1 MLPIKN
7 FSKNSYQEQHI
18 PNLLEVQRA
27 SYEWFWESGLRA
39 LLDEISPITDYS
51 GKELELWFGDYHLED
66 PKYDEVEAR
75 KQNES
80 YEASLKVK
88 AELHIK
94 KTGERKEQEIYLGD
108 FPLMT
113 DRGTFI
119 INGVGRIIVSQLVRP
134 SGVLFTSTMSRGLQ
148 LFGAK
153 VIPNRGAWLEFET
166 DHSGAIY
173 VKIDRKRKIVATT
186 LLRAFGYSEKDMKS
200 IFKGIDT
207 GAVKYITES
216 LKHDSAKNQDQAFLE
231 VYKRIRPGDLA
242 TVDNAKSLIEN
253 MFFNFDR
260 YDFSNVGRW
269 KIDQR
274 LAEVFDVVKGSK
286 AVPKNEFDYSKEDR
300 VLQPADLVR
309 IIAEIIRMNN
319 DPQAVADDIDHLGN
333 RRVRSVGEALQNRL
347 RVGLTRMERKTKDKM
362 STDDI
367 DTMTPSQLINVRP
380 VASIIREFFTTGQLS
395 QFMDNTNPLSEL
407 EHKRILS
414 AVGPGGLTRDRAGFD
429 VRDVQPS
436 HYGRICPIQTP
447 EGPNIGLVGRLALF
461 AQINSFG
468 FLETPYY
475 VVKDGKITGE
485 VEYLNALQEER
496 VAIASSDVT
505 IKNSKITDKEVNARQ
520 RGIPTKVLTREVKYI
535 DISPK
540 QFISVGT
547 ALVPFVEHDDANRA
561 LMASNMQR
569 QAVPCVRP
577 EAPLVG
583 TGLEER
589 VARDSGLLVLAERDG
604 TVMSADAKH
613 IKVRYNETSKQ
624 QKAETKVYELNN
636 FVRSNQYTVIHQQAK
651 IISGQK
657 VKQGDILADTSSVKD
672 GVLSLGKNLLV
683 AFLPWRG
690 SNFED
695 AIVLSEKLVKND
707 TLSSIHL
714 EHHLIDVRETKLGD
728 EITTPDISN
737 VAEDKL
743 KDLDEEGL
751 VRIGAEVGPGDIL
764 VGKISPK
771 GEADLTSEERLLR
784 AVFGEKARDVK
795 DTSLRMPH
803 GKRGRVVGVTVFSR
817 ENGDK
822 LPNGVIKQIQ
832 IEVAELRKIEAGDKL
847 AGRHGNKGVIS
858 KVLPEEEM
866 PFLPDGTP
874 VDIVL
879 NPLGV
884 PSRMNIGQILE
895 VHLGWVAK
903 EMGYRAVTPAFS
915 GATEDD
921 IKAELKKADLPESGK
936 ITLRDGQTG
945 EPFDQPVTV
954 GCMYILKLSHMV
966 EDKIHMRSIGP
977 YSLITQQP
985 LGGKAQFGGQRFGEM
1000 EVWALEG
1007 YGAAHNLQEILTIKS
1022 DDVLGRS
1029 SGYESIIKG
1038 ESIKKPN
1045 IPESFNVLVSE
1056 LKGLGL
1062 NISIEEE
1069 RGSTEK

>member
-7 FSKNSYQEQHI
+7 FSKSSYPEHDI
-18 PNLLEVQRA
+18 PNLLEIQRA
-27 SYEWFWESGLRA
+27 SYDWFWKSGLRA

-51 GKELELWFGDYHLED
+51 GKELELSFGDYHLEE

-80 YEASLKVK
+80 YEASLKVNVR
-88 AELHIK
+88 LFVK
-94 KTGERKEQEIYLGD
+94 KTGEIKEQEIYLGD

-134 SGVLFTSTMSRGLQ
+134 SGVLFTASMSRGLQ

-173 VKIDRKRKIVATT
+173 VKIDRKRKIVATA
-186 LLRAFGYSEKDMKS
+186 LLRAFGLTDKEMKT
-200 IFKGIDT
+200 IFKQVDT
-207 GAVKYITES
+207 GPVKYIEES
-216 LKHDSAKNQDQAFLE
+216 LKHDSSKTQDQAYLE

-242 TVDNAKSLIEN
+242 TVENAKNLIEN

-269 KIDQR
+269 KIDER
-274 LAEVFDVVKGSK
+274 LGEVFDVVNEKKS
-286 AVPKNEFDYSKEDR
+286 VPKNEFDYDKNDR
-300 VLQPADLVR
+300 VLKRADLVR
-309 IIAEIIRMNN
+309 IMAEIIRLNN
-319 DPQAVADDIDHLGN
+319 DPQAIPDDIDHLGN

-414 AVGPGGLTRDRAGFD
+414 AIGPGGLTRDRAGFD

-447 EGPNIGLVGRLALF
+447 EGPNIGLVGRLAIF
-461 AQINSFG
+461 AQINNFG

-475 VVKDGKITGE
+475 VVKNGKITGE

-496 VAIASSDVT
+496 VAIASSDVD
-505 IKNSKITDKEVNARQ
+505 IKNDKIVDKEVNARQ
-520 RGIPTKVLTREVKYI
+520 RGIPTKVPTKDIKYI

-589 VARDSGLLVLAERDG
+589 VARDSGLLVLAEREG
-604 TVMSADAKH
+604 TVTSSDAKH
-613 IKVRYNETSKQ
+613 IKVRYKEDGER
-624 QKAETKVYELNN
+624 KAETKIYELNN
-636 FVRSNQYTVIHQQAK
+636 FVRGNQYTVIHQQAK
-651 IISGQK
+651 VNSGQK
-657 VKQGDILADTSSVKD
+657 VQQGDILADTSSVKD

-714 EHHLIDVRETKLGD
+714 EHHLVDVRETKLGD
-728 EITTPDISN
+728 EVTTPDISN
-737 VAEDKL
+737 D
-743 KDLDEEGL
+743 
-751 VRIGAEVGPGDIL
+751 
-764 VGKISPK
+764 
-771 GEADLTSEERLLR
+771 
-784 AVFGEKARDVK
+784 
-795 DTSLRMPH
+795 
-803 GKRGRVVGVTVFSR
+803 
-817 ENGDK
+817 
-822 LPNGVIKQIQ
+822 
-832 IEVAELRKIEAGDKL
+832 
-847 AGRHGNKGVIS
+847 
-858 KVLPEEEM
+858 
-866 PFLPDGTP
+866 P
-874 VDIVL
+874 V
-879 NPLGV
+879 
-884 PSRMNIGQILE
+884 Q
-895 VHLGWVAK
+895 
-903 EMGYRAVTPAFS
+903 
-915 GATEDD
+915 
-921 IKAELKKADLPESGK
+921 
-936 ITLRDGQTG
+936 
-945 EPFDQPVTV
+945 
-954 GCMYILKLSHMV
+954 
-966 EDKIHMRSIGP
+966 
-977 YSLITQQP
+977 
-985 LGGKAQFGGQRFGEM
+985 
-1000 EVWALEG
+1000 
-1007 YGAAHNLQEILTIKS
+1007 YGAAKHKQ
-1022 DDVLGRS
+1022 VWR
-1029 SGYESIIKG
+1029 ESQ
-1038 ESIKKPN
+1038 P
-1045 IPESFNVLVSE
+1045 P
-1056 LKGLGL
+1056 
-1062 NISIEEE
+1062 
-1069 RGSTEK
+1069 